1 VRSRSQIR
9 VLIADDHDVF
19 AEALTLLLD
28 ADPRLEVVGSARNG
42 REVVE
47 LAQQLEPDVVLIDL
61 DMPVVD
67 GVTAT
72 GKLIKVSPAR
82 VAILT
87 ASTHHVDEQRARD
100 AGASAY
106 LTKGCSAA
114 EVIAAIVSLGPPDS
128 PGRHPDPLHFRA
140 ALPH

>member
-1 VRSRSQIR
+1 VRSHSQIR

-19 AEALTLLLD
+19 AEALTLVLD
-28 ADPRLEVVGSARNG
+28 ADPRLYVVGSARNG

-47 LAQQLEPDVVLIDL
+47 LAQQLEPDVVLMDL
-61 DMPVVD
+61 DMPEID

-72 GKLIKVSPAR
+72 RRLLKACPAR

-87 ASTHHVDEQRARD
+87 ASTHPEDEQRARD

-106 LTKGCSAA
+106 LTKGCSATD
-114 EVIAAIVSLGPPDS
+114 VIGTIAVLGAADAPRP
-128 PGRHPDPLHFRA
+128 RPDPLQSRA
-140 ALPH
+140 TLAH

>member
-1 VRSRSQIR
+1 VGSQSQIR
-9 VLIADDHDVF
+9 VLIADDHDLF
-19 AEALTLLLD
+19 AEALALVLD
-28 ADPRLEVVGSARNG
+28 ADPRLVVIGSARNG

-47 LAQQLEPDVVLIDL
+47 LAPQLEPEVVLMDL
-61 DMPVVD
+61 DMPLVD

-72 GKLIKVSPAR
+72 RKLLKVCPAR

-87 ASTHHVDEQRARD
+87 ASTHPSDEQLARD

-114 EVIAAIVSLGPPDS
+114 EVIEAIVALGAPES
-128 PGRHPDPLHFRA
+128 PGLRPDPLQFRA
-140 ALPH
+140 TLAH